1 MRREVLGE
9 SIDSPPTNEEYAEAL
24 QSAIDKLTSHPLSDP
39 SFEPLENSV
48 YYERIECRESNKPR
62 W

>member
-1 MRREVLGE
+1 MTIARTINLLRQMRREVLGE

-48 YYERIECRESNKPR
+48 L
-62 W
+62 

>member
-1 MRREVLGE
+1 MTITRTINLLRQMLKEVRGE

-48 YYERIECRESNKPR
+48 L
-62 W
+62 

>member
-48 YYERIECRESNKPR
+48 L
-62 W
+62 

>member
-1 MRREVLGE
+1 MTITRTINLLLLMRREVLGE

-48 YYERIECRESNKPR
+48 L
-62 W
+62 